1 MFGDAQK
8 GVSADTV
15 NSLMSKA
22 QERVENQHFDQRD
35 NSNKYD
41 DVNRVQRETFYEMRE
56 SVLTGEEDPVEF
68 VADYGAQG
76 FADLVRER
84 LGDKGK
90 YDAVAV
96 QNAVREVGME
106 QKIPVSLLASAHGK
120 INADEIDELLYP
132 EMLKLL
138 RNPNLSEEK
147 LRRATL
153 GQLDGAWQDHLE
165 NMDQLRDGIHLES
178 MAQRKPEEV
187 FVERG
192 FEVFQGMMTDIKRR
206 MAMNL
211 LPAAGKLDPV
221 SPRPINDKP

>member
-1 MFGDAQK
+1 
-8 GVSADTV
+8 
-15 NSLMSKA
+15 
-22 QERVENQHFDQRD
+22 
-35 NSNKYD
+35 
-41 DVNRVQRETFYEMRE
+41 
-56 SVLTGEEDPVEF
+56 
-68 VADYGAQG
+68 
-76 FADLVRER
+76 
-84 LGDKGK
+84 
-90 YDAVAV
+90 
-96 QNAVREVGME
+96 
-106 QKIPVSLLASAHGK
+106 LLASAHGK